1 MVIESLF
8 FHLLLED
15 NIMTKYGG
23 YAGKIL
29 RVDLSEETISSM
41 EVTDDFAR
49 MYIGGNG
56 FAAKILYDE
65 MKLGVDPLGPDNIY
79 SIMAGPA
86 AGTLLPCA
94 GRVNVHTKSP
104 LTGYFFDS
112 SAGGNFGPELKY
124 AGYDGIVVT
133 GRASRPS
140 YIWIKDG
147 EVEIRDA
154 SHLWGMKVSQL
165 HSALIDELGDNR
177 IQIASIGPAGEKL
190 ARITGTMFGV
200 NAAGRGGSGAVMGSK
215 NLKAIVVRGTGSIK
229 VANTDAFMDYVAML
243 DEKISAAPGSG
254 EILPKYGTLATTL
267 SNNKFGVL
275 PTKNWQHEHFDEAE
289 SLGGDYMRDH
299 LFAKHKA
306 CHACPIACS
315 KYTYVSSGPY
325 AGTFAKGPEY
335 QTVYGLGTCCNNSSM
350 ESVIKA
356 SELCNEYGLDT
367 ISTGVTIAFALEC
380 WEKGILTKEDT
391 GGIELNWGDD
401 AVIVK
406 LVEMIG
412 EREGIGDILAE
423 GSRLASQ
430 KIGKDSA
437 KFAIQNRGCEI
448 AGHSAR
454 GAKGFALG
462 YATGTRGGSHHDG
475 RASLERLGT
484 VDRRTIEGKAEYTAR
499 INHLMAF
506 TDSLI
511 ACHMLE
517 GVFSPYDVDEMA
529 VGYLNAATGMD
540 LSLEEGQLAAE
551 RIWNLERAFNVR
563 EGQRRKDDWLPE
575 RFVTE
580 AIPDGPSEGMMIHP
594 DELNRM
600 LDEYYEFRGWDKET
614 GVPTKDRLKKLGLDS
629 IADEIGI

>member
-1 MVIESLF
+1 
-8 FHLLLED
+8 
-15 NIMTKYGG
+15 MTKYGG

-29 RVDLSEETISSM
+29 YVNQTEEKISTT

-56 FAAKILYDE
+56 FAARILYDE
-65 MKLGVDPLGPDNIY
+65 MEAGIDPLGPDNIY
-79 SIMAGPA
+79 CIMAGPA

-94 GRVNVHTKSP
+94 GRVNVFTKSP

-124 AGYDGIVVT
+124 AGYDGIVVK
-133 GRASRPS
+133 GKAKRPV
-140 YIWIKDG
+140 YIWIKDAK
-147 EVEIRDA
+147 VEIRDA
-154 SHLWGMKVSQL
+154 SHLWGMKVSDLQ
-165 HSALIDELGDNR
+165 SALVEELGDTR
-177 IQIASIGPAGEKL
+177 IQVASIGPAGEKL

-229 VANTDAFMDYVAML
+229 VASSKDFMDYVAL
-243 DEKISAAPGSG
+243 LNEKISAAPGTS
-254 EILPKYGTLATTL
+254 EILPKYGTLATTI
-267 SNNKFGVL
+267 SNNKHGVL
-275 PTKNWQHEHFDEAE
+275 PTKNWQHEHYDEAE
-289 SLGGDYMRDH
+289 KLGGDYMVDH
-299 LFAKHKA
+299 LLARDKA

-315 KYTYVSSGPY
+315 KYTYVRSGPY

-335 QTVYGLGTCCNNSSM
+335 QTVYGLGTCCFNSSM
-350 ESVIKA
+350 ESVIRA

-380 WEKGILTKEDT
+380 FEKGILTKKDT
-391 GGIELNWGDD
+391 GGIELNWGNDE
-401 AVIVK
+401 AIVK

-412 EREGIGDILAE
+412 ERKGLGDILAE
-423 GSRLASQ
+423 GTRLASQ

-437 KFAIQNRGCEI
+437 KFAVQNRGCEI

-454 GAKGFALG
+454 GNKGFALG

-484 VDRRTIEGKAEYTAR
+484 VDRRTIEGKAEYQAR

-517 GVFSPYDVDEMA
+517 GIFSPYDVDDLA
-529 VGYLNAATGMD
+529 VGYLNAATGMGF
-540 LSLEEGQLAAE
+540 SLEEGQLAAE

-580 AIPDGPSEGMMIHP
+580 EVPDGPSEGMMIHP

-614 GVPTKDRLKKLGLDS
+614 GIPTKDRLKKLGLDS
-629 IADEIGI
+629 IANDIGV